1 MLAAPT
7 RHSRALALETTA
19 QMSTAI
25 TAVDKRIA
33 EIKAELA
40 ALGPLRPGSLSQQYN
55 VCGNPSCRCKA
66 DPPQKHG
73 PYYQLSYTFR
83 GKSHSDFVRRDVLAQ
98 VRAQMRN
105 YQTLRALVDEW
116 IALSLE
122 LARLTRS
129 ATSPQAKRS
138 PKRRLSLKP
147 RSAAR

>member
-1 MLAAPT
+1 
-7 RHSRALALETTA
+7 
-19 QMSTAI
+19 MSTAI
-25 TAVDKRIA
+25 NALDKRIA

-55 VCGNPSCRCKA
+55 VCGNPRCRCKA

-83 GKSHSDFVRRDVLAQ
+83 GKSHSDFVRREALPQ
-98 VRAQMRN
+98 VQAQMRN
-105 YQTLRALVDEW
+105 YDRLRALVDEW

-122 LARLTRS
+122 QARVTRS
-129 ATSPQAKRS
+129 VTSPQAKRS
-138 PKRRLSLKP
+138 PKRRLSPKP